1 MSFDVFELNKKG
13 VDAAMRG
20 SMQKAEEL
28 FREATSLDNEF
39 SEAAFNLIKL
49 LHMQH
54 RYHEA
59 ILTFNHIIRTKA
71 LRQFPSAISNVIG
84 DCASKIND
92 ISAACPTCEPE
103 LSTKIYCRP

>member
-39 SEAAFNLIKL
+39 SEAAFNFIKL

-59 ILTFNHIIRTKA
+59 VLTFNHIIRTKS
-71 LRQFPSAISNVIG
+71 LSCLLYTSPSPRDKRQSRMPS
-84 DCASKIND
+84 
-92 ISAACPTCEPE
+92 SA
-103 LSTKIYCRP
+103 